1 MVFKRIGLAYRA
13 KKVVL
18 GTDNI
23 IAGMKNHKVKL
34 VVIATSASLNTQKV
48 IQDKASFY
56 HVDVVYVDEYK
67 ETLSKAVGKNNIK
80 VIGIKDQG
88 FKKLIIGE

>member
-23 IAGMKNHKVKL
+23 VAGMKSHKVKL
-34 VVIATSASLNTQKV
+34 VIISTSASLNTQKV
-48 IQDKASFY
+48 VQDKAKFY
-56 HVDVVYVDEYK
+56 HVDVIFVDEVSGSIS
-67 ETLSKAVGKNNIK
+67 TAIGKNNIK